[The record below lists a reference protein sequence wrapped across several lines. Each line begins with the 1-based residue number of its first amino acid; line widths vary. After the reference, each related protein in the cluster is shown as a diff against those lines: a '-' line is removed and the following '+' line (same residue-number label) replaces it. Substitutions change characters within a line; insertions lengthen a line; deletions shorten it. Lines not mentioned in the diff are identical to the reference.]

1 MNSFVRLRC
10 IYYTTDLII
19 TTILHDTIED
29 TSLTK
34 ERISQAFNESIASK
48 VEDLTRIKVN
58 KKIPAGETLELVY
71 PQNKK
76 DILYI
81 KLFDRLHNIQ
91 TIKFLSPEKIKKT
104 IEETISTFLVLA
116 IYLGIP
122 EYKNK
127 LIRTCYEVIG
137 IENEFSEQ
145 EEDLLM

>member
-1 MNSFVRLRC
+1 ME
-10 IYYTTDLII
+10 LIK
-19 TTILHDTIED
+19 T
-29 TSLTK
+29 
-34 ERISQAFNESIASK
+34 
-48 VEDLTRIKVN
+48 
-58 KKIPAGETLELVY
+58 
-71 PQNKK
+71 
-76 DILYI
+76 YI
-81 KLFDRLHNIQ
+81 NIDNN
-91 TIKFLSPEKIKKT
+91 